1 MLGNPGHRHPVYRRL
16 ARRARRG
23 VTWLGRIT
31 VPAAGPGV
39 FCVDRPS
46 VSARRPSGTDG
57 ARRSVR
63 SPGAGPGAGNGALV
77 QRVLA
82 EVPELLADAVPAG
95 AGPQL
100 IVTTRRQPAAWLLL
114 AQQPASGLDE
124 LACPGRSP

>member
-1 MLGNPGHRHPVYRRL
+1 MSRPLLMLGNPGHRHPVYRRL

-82 EVPELLADAVPAG
+82 EVPELLADARPGRGRSSADRDDSAPA
-95 AGPQL
+95 
-100 IVTTRRQPAAWLLL
+100 RRLAATGPAASVR
-114 AQQPASGLDE
+114 A
-124 LACPGRSP
+124 R